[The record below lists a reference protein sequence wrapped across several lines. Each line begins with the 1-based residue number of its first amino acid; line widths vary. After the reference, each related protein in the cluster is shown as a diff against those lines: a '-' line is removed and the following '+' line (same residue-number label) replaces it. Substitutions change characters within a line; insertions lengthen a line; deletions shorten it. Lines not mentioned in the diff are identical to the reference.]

1 MYISWQSRKSHTI
14 CEAVKIHNKNM
25 ASLVDKDD
33 YAEGTLKR
41 FEVPERH
48 IKEYLSFKIKKQN
61 LTSDR

>member
-1 MYISWQSRKSHTI
+1 
-14 CEAVKIHNKNM
+14 M